1 MSLVQF
7 FWYYII
13 WHYTRAW
20 RDMMRLVSNYLW
32 FVGNFF
38 SINLLLKTLISPWKR
53 LSVSGGKGG
62 EESFVGA
69 FIINTLMRIVGLFIR
84 LFTISI
90 GVVCLIAVVGLS
102 VLVALVWLCLP
113 AIIIGMFFAGVGY
126 ISNAILGA

>member
-1 MSLVQF
+1 
-7 FWYYII
+7 
-13 WHYTRAW
+13 
-20 RDMMRLVSNYLW
+20 MRLVSNYLW